1 MLCLPIFIFLLPQIF
16 HKDTTISNPPTTI
29 KTFFQKKI
37 NHIKKI
43 IIDIYHNYFFVYLC
57 ILIQKPKRMKNL
69 IDDIKR
75 IRTLN
80 EMIRSE
86 KTGPPEKCAET
97 MKCSPS
103 AFFYLLRLYK
113 RILRPHDVSII
124 FDEEF
129 QTYRY
134 SKRGSLV
141 IEITFKED

>member
-1 MLCLPIFIFLLPQIF
+1 
-16 HKDTTISNPPTTI
+16 
-29 KTFFQKKI
+29 
-37 NHIKKI
+37 
-43 IIDIYHNYFFVYLC
+43 
-57 ILIQKPKRMKNL
+57 MKNL

-80 EMIRSE
+80 ELIRSE

-103 AFFYLLRLYK
+103 AFFYLLRFYK
-113 RILRPHDVSII
+113 RILRPHGVSII